1 MIVIDLDYNGD
12 SEQHY
17 HWTFLFPKAALLWI
31 STNNCNLCPD
41 LIFWAHKEFFVFLA
55 NQICQ
60 ICSEHAQR
68 ERKSVNCR
76 LLVLDIPRGHDS
88 WCWLTSLQ
96 VNRYNFWRLKCQK
109 LRLFCRLVADQ
120 KECGLWG
127 REWRRWQFI
136 LCQHWKDSYAFLL

>member
-1 MIVIDLDYNGD
+1 MHSRPQRLCSFWSAPRITT
-12 SEQHY
+12 SEKVQFSEDVQRIH
-17 HWTFLFPKAALLWI
+17 
-31 STNNCNLCPD
+31 S
-41 LIFWAHKEFFVFLA
+41 VFLA